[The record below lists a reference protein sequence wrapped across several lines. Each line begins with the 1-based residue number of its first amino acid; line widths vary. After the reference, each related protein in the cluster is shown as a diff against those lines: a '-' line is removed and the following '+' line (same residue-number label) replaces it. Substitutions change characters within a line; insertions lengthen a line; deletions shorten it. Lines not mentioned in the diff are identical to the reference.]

1 MSVLPGSWPGVT
13 GQRPGCSVLIMA
25 RSRESLWLWAAGSLV
40 AVGTALGGAAGG
52 LAAARPTY
60 GLWSSAPMVGAYVA
74 GALALACLLAAVR
87 DWRFLEHPG
96 FS

>member
-1 MSVLPGSWPGVT
+1 
-13 GQRPGCSVLIMA
+13 MA